1 MILFFD
7 DADLEARV
15 NFERDYGK
23 LQYVPSAT
31 YRDPS
36 DLAISAGLPS
46 VVFSKKLNEYVLIYN
61 ILDTADSEDLGIYLC
76 AAHSKDL
83 LSWEPLDT
91 RPYMDIPNRKFS
103 NQIFERNQ
111 GESWIYEDKR
121 ADESERYKL
130 FYCGYGENLRM
141 HDELYVSP
149 DLFSWTKIDTTW
161 NKQGSEPGIG
171 CAYSEKIKKYVITCR
186 PHWADRRVCTVT
198 TEDFRTFSPVTL
210 SLQTD
215 SIDEPMAEAYGM
227 PIYEY
232 GRYHIGLMWKYLR
245 PNDGESVEVGN
256 QLINNL
262 GRMYPELAYSTNGL
276 NYMRSLRKPFI
287 EQNDPMLPYYGCLFT
302 TTIIEKDDD
311 IFIISASSQG
321 EHGKFR
327 EKGEGSIVTF
337 KMKKDRFICLESRSV
352 GKLRTRNLLLNGPL
366 SINATCAEPMKA
378 RLLDTSGA
386 TVEGFDFEDF
396 DGFCGDSLDHILTW
410 QGKDTSHL
418 KGRSLKLEILT
429 TVSRIYAIKGDFRV
443 LKFNQNRLYESFGI
457 IEEEI

>member
-7 DADLEARV
+7 DCDFEARV
-15 NFERDYGK
+15 NLERDYGK
-23 LQYVPSAT
+23 LQYIPEAT

-36 DLAISAGLPS
+36 DLSISAGLPS
-46 VVFSKKLNEYVLIYN
+46 VVFSEELDEYVLIYN
-61 ILDTADSEDLGIYLC
+61 ILDTADSENLDIFLC

-83 LSWEPLDT
+83 IHWEPLDT
-91 RPYMDIPNRKFS
+91 TKYMDIPERKLP
-103 NQIFERNQ
+103 NQIFHLTQ

-121 ADESERYKL
+121 ADKSERYKL

-141 HDELYVSP
+141 HDDLYVSP
-149 DLFSWTKIDTTW
+149 DLFHWTKIDTTW
-161 NKQGSEPGIG
+161 NTQGSEPGIG
-171 CAYSEKIKKYVITCR
+171 CAYSEKLKKYVITCR
-186 PHWADRRVCTVT
+186 PHWADRRVCTVL
-198 TEDFRTFSPVTL
+198 TEDFRTFTPVIH

-215 SIDEPMAEAYGM
+215 SIDEAMSEAYGM
-227 PIYEY
+227 PIFEY
-232 GRYHIGLMWKYLR
+232 DRFHIGLMWKYLR
-245 PNDGESVEVGN
+245 PNDGESVAVGN

-327 EKGEGSIVTF
+327 EKGTGSIVTF

-352 GKLRTRNLLLNGPL
+352 GKLRTRNLLINGPL
-366 SINATCAEPMKA
+366 SINATSAEPLKA
-378 RLLDTSGA
+378 RMIDSCGN
-386 TVEGFDFEDF
+386 TVEGFDFDDF
-396 DGFCGDSLDHILTW
+396 DGFTGDSLDHKLTW
-410 QGKDTSHL
+410 QGKDTSLL
-418 KGRSLKLEILT
+418 KGKSVKLEMLM
-429 TVSRIYAIKGDFRV
+429 TVTRIYAIKGDFKV
-443 LKFNQNRLYESFGI
+443 LKFNQNRLYENFGI
-457 IEEEI
+457 IEEDI